1 MAILVIH
8 GGAGG
13 DGPWLGKTPLDPA
26 RIDCMKKVLIKIGLM
41 LDNSEI
47 DCLEAVTLAVEM
59 LEDEPLFN
67 AGKGSV
73 IGEDGSITMDASIMR
88 GADKAAGS
96 VINVT
101 KLRHPIRA
109 ANLILHQGWP
119 VIMNSGA
126 ADDFA
131 IAKGLQEVSQDWL
144 KTELRKGQ
152 WQQWKDSKSNPG
164 ATDENDSVLDH
175 DLESRVK
182 TEFSDEGM
190 GTVGAVALDN
200 MGNLAAATST
210 GGMTGKPVGRVGDT
224 PIIGAGTWAD
234 DKIAVSCTGVGEAY
248 IRTCA
253 AHGLANKLQST
264 GNLTESS
271 NLILDE
277 VAPLGGRGG
286 LIAVT
291 SDGDYVMPFQT
302 RLMYR
307 GSWKS
312 GALELGIGPHLE
324 K

>member
-210 GGMTGKPVGRVGDT
+210 GGMTGKPAWACRRYTNNRCRNLGR
-224 PIIGAGTWAD
+224 
-234 DKIAVSCTGVGEAY
+234 
-248 IRTCA
+248 
-253 AHGLANKLQST
+253 
-264 GNLTESS
+264 
-271 NLILDE
+271 
-277 VAPLGGRGG
+277 
-286 LIAVT
+286 
-291 SDGDYVMPFQT
+291 
-302 RLMYR
+302 
-307 GSWKS
+307 
-312 GALELGIGPHLE
+312 
-324 K
+324 